1 MDNLQTYLYELSNLY
16 LRTVKQYVHALG
28 NIELYD
34 RRPKYFRVNLPKH
47 SQMANQ
53 STRFVGVRWSSWADS
68 YVATVAI
75 GRSKRKNEYSSTKT
89 KTDNVDDETF
99 SD

>member
-1 MDNLQTYLYELSNLY
+1 MNYPICISELWNSTFMHSEHRAIWPGGQNISGSTYQN
-16 LRTVKQYVHALG
+16 
-28 NIELYD
+28 
-34 RRPKYFRVNLPKH
+34 

-53 STRFVGVRWSSWADS
+53 STRFVGVRWSSWAYS

-75 GRSKRKNEYSSTKT
+75 GRSKRKNEYSSTNT